1 MNYVTN
7 MFFYWK
13 TYMLFIFLLIYALL
27 STTKTLVKYI
37 YIYIYIYNLTLLV
50 QTKLEGEKKSTF
62 IVFKFI

>member
-37 YIYIYIYNLTLLV
+37 YIYNLTLLV

>member
-37 YIYIYIYNLTLLV
+37 YIYNLTLLV
-50 QTKLEGEKKSTF
+50 QTKLEGEKKGLPLSF
-62 IVFKFI
+62 LNLYEWA